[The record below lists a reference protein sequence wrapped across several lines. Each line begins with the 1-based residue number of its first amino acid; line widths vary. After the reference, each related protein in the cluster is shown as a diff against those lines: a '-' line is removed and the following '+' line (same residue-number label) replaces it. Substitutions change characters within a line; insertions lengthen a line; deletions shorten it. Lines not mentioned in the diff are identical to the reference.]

1 MRKGLRIQVDG
12 SANSP
17 DELAVF
23 KLLSF
28 VQPLAGISFRHP
40 IEKGIQ
46 TLSQEIMTAVMFPHI
61 KNDRR
66 SVVSIVVLLLLSLGT
81 TAFASQPL
89 TGTPLDDG
97 YRDMYNLRF
106 SDAHTK
112 FQEWILSHPE
122 DPMGPVSDAAAF
134 LFSEFERLKIIDV
147 QLFANQDR
155 FDNRSRLTPD
165 ANIRK
170 SFEDRLNQASGLAD
184 TALKRNLHD
193 ARALYVKTLVSG
205 MRSDYALMIE
215 KKDLAALNYSK
226 EASAYSKQ
234 ALAINPH
241 MYDAYLASGVENYM
255 LSLKFAPVR
264 WLLNLTGASTS
275 REEGIR
281 LLNLTAAQGYYL
293 APFARMM
300 LAVAALRE
308 NRPQQARSILL
319 DLKREF
325 PQNALYDRQLALIR

>member
-1 MRKGLRIQVDG
+1 MFSCKIADLEEGGDLDMHLRIVQTIRRI
-12 SANSP
+12 A
-17 DELAVF
+17 LAIV
-23 KLLSF
+23 LLSAF
-28 VQPLAGISFRHP
+28 CIPAFAAQPL
-40 IEKGIQ
+40 
-46 TLSQEIMTAVMFPHI
+46 
-61 KNDRR
+61 N
-66 SVVSIVVLLLLSLGT
+66 
-81 TAFASQPL
+81 
-89 TGTPLDDG
+89 GTPLDDG

-106 SDAHTK
+106 ADAHGK
-112 FQEWILSHPE
+112 FQQWIVDHPE
-122 DPMGPVSDAAAF
+122 DPMGPVSDAAAW

-155 FDNRSRLTPD
+155 FDSRGRLTPD
-165 ANIRK
+165 ANVRK
-170 SFEDRLNQASGLAD
+170 SFEERLDQAGHLAD
-184 TALKRNLHD
+184 TALTRNARD

-205 MRSDYALMIE
+205 MRSDYALMID

-226 EASAYSKQ
+226 EASSFSKQ

-281 LLNLTAAQGYYL
+281 LLNLTATQGYYL

-308 NRPQQARSILL
+308 NHPQVARSILI

-325 PQNALYDRQLALIR
+325 PQNALYDRQLALIP

>member
-1 MRKGLRIQVDG
+1 
-12 SANSP
+12 
-17 DELAVF
+17 
-23 KLLSF
+23 
-28 VQPLAGISFRHP
+28 
-40 IEKGIQ
+40 
-46 TLSQEIMTAVMFPHI
+46 
-61 KNDRR
+61 
-66 SVVSIVVLLLLSLGT
+66 
-81 TAFASQPL
+81 
-89 TGTPLDDG
+89 
-97 YRDMYNLRF
+97 MYNLRF
-106 SDAHTK
+106 ADAHNK
-112 FQEWILSHPE
+112 FQQWMSTHPQ

-134 LFSEFERLKIIDV
+134 LFSEFERLQVIDV

-155 FDNRSRLTPD
+155 FDSRNRLSPD
-165 ANIRK
+165 TNVRK
-170 SFEDRLNQASGLAD
+170 SFEDRLNQASNLAD
-184 TALKRNLHD
+184 IALKQRAQD

-215 KKDLAALNYSK
+215 KKDLAALNFSK

-234 ALAINPH
+234 ALAIDPH

-281 LLNLTAAQGYYL
+281 LLKLTAAQGYYL

-308 NRPQQARSILL
+308 NHPQEARAILL
-319 DLKREF
+319 GLKQEF
-325 PQNALYDRQLALIR
+325 PHNSLYDRQLAMIH